1 MWQSEHNEFSIV
13 GDMETRRGV
22 YANAVFITSQK
33 SEDIVDFIFTDGGDT
48 DGGVTGVLS
57 SRVIMT
63 RETLLQFRS
72 AIDQH
77 LESCS
82 NE

>member
-1 MWQSEHNEFSIV
+1 MGQSEHNEFGIV
-13 GDMETRRGV
+13 GDVETRRGV

-33 SEDIVDFIFTDGGDT
+33 SEDIVDFIFTDGGDA
-48 DGGVTGVLS
+48 GGVTGVLA

-77 LESCS
+77 LESCD

>member
-1 MWQSEHNEFSIV
+1 MGQFEHNEFNIV
-13 GDMETRRGV
+13 GDVETRRGV

-33 SEDIVDFIFTDGGDT
+33 AEDIVDFIFTDGGDAG
-48 DGGVTGVLS
+48 GGVTGVLA

-77 LESCS
+77 LESCD